1 MLRIEEKAIR
11 LPAVL
16 VIPLILFIMPAVF
29 ISLVG
34 PSVLQLRGGLFQATG
49 ENARQ

>member
-1 MLRIEEKAIR
+1 
-11 LPAVL
+11 

-34 PSVLQLRGGLFQATG
+34 PSVLQLRGGILQGTG
-49 ENARQ
+49 ENARR